1 MKNRKGMQWV
11 TILYAVIIVGMVA
24 LIIVGFIFVFSN
36 YASEE
41 GGRGVAALIED
52 FFTET

>member
-1 MKNRKGMQWV
+1 MKNRKGQQWMSL
-11 TILYAVIIVGMVA
+11 LYAVIIVGIAVLVILG
-24 LIIVGFIFVFSN
+24 LIFYSSD

-41 GGRGVAALIED
+41 GGRGLAGLIED